1 MSQKALLILED
12 GSQYEGFVFGYA
24 KSTSGEVVFSTG
36 MVGYTES
43 LTDPSY
49 YGQIL
54 ISTYP
59 IIGNYGVADLK
70 RAIGYN
76 PFESR
81 QIQAKAFIIA
91 DYSPLFDHWNA
102 IKSLSNWMQDEKI
115 PGLYGIDTRA
125 LTKHLRSKGTMLGK
139 IIIDD
144 KDVEYYDPNR
154 ENLLD
159 KISITKPEKYG
170 EGQKTIA
177 LLDCGCKTS
186 IISNLTERN
195 LNVIRL
201 PWDWD
206 VSSEKV
212 DGLVIS
218 SGPGDPETCTGIL
231 KHVQH
236 VMKKE
241 MPVMGICLGHQLIAI
256 AAGAKTYK
264 LKYGHRSQNQP
275 VIQTD
280 TKHCFITSQNH
291 GFAVDAKTLPE
302 DWLPLFTNLNDNTN
316 EGIIHKSGRFFSTQF
331 HPEASP
337 GPYDTTHLFDKFLG
351 MLK

>member
-1 MSQKALLILED
+1 MSNKALLILED
-12 GSQYEGFVFGYA
+12 GSQFEGYVFGHSA
-24 KSTSGEVVFSTG
+24 STSGEVVFSTG

-59 IIGNYGVADLK
+59 IIGNYGVADLQT
-70 RAIGYN
+70 ALHHN
-76 PFESR
+76 PFESGK
-81 QIQAKAFIIA
+81 IQARAFIIA
-91 DYSPLFDHWNA
+91 DYSPRFDHWNA
-102 IKSLSNWMQDEKI
+102 LQSLSNWMQKEKI

-125 LTKHLRSKGTMLGK
+125 LTKHLRDKGTMLGK

-144 KDVEYYDPNR
+144 KDIDYYDPNK
-154 ENLLD
+154 ENLMD
-159 KISITKPEKYG
+159 KVSIQKPQQYG
-170 EGQKTIA
+170 RGNKTIA

-186 IISNLTERN
+186 ILTNLSQRD
-195 LNVIRL
+195 LKVLRL
-201 PWDWD
+201 PWNWD
-206 VSSEKV
+206 VSSEKI

-218 SGPGDPETCTGIL
+218 SGPGDPQTCTGIVSQV
-231 KHVQH
+231 KHVMQ
-236 VMKKE
+236 KE
-241 MPVMGICLGHQLIAI
+241 IPLMGICLGHQVIAI
-256 AAGAKTYK
+256 ASGAKTYK

-275 VIQTD
+275 VIQNNS
-280 TKHCFITSQNH
+280 KHCYITSQNH
-291 GFAVDAKTLPE
+291 GFAVDDDSLTGE
-302 DWLPLFTNLNDNTN
+302 WLPYYKNLNDNTN
-316 EGIIHKSGRFFSTQF
+316 EGIIHKSGRAFSVQF